1 METKQSYNYE
11 YRYLNLNNDSISKLL
26 TPNWVTGFTDA
37 EGCFSVIL
45 TKLPTVRKWRII
57 VSFEINLHSKDI
69 SVLYKIKDF
78 FGVGSINFRNNKNIC
93 VYRVNKLNDLVKVI
107 IPHFYNYALITK
119 KYSDFVLWSKVV
131 ELMVTK
137 KHLTTNGFNT
147 VLSYYASINKGMSSK
162 VFGH

>member
-11 YRYLNLNNDSISKLL
+11 YRHLNNDSISKLL

-45 TKLPTVRKWRII
+45 TKLPTIRKWRII

-78 FGVGSINFRNNKNIC
+78 FGVGSINSRNNKI
-93 VYRVNKLNDLVKVI
+93 KI
-107 IPHFYNYALITK
+107 
-119 KYSDFVLWSKVV
+119 FVFI
-131 ELMVTK
+131 E
-137 KHLTTNGFNT
+137 
-147 VLSYYASINKGMSSK
+147 
-162 VFGH
+162 